1 MTGRTT
7 MFQLLDHHNA
17 KHYSR
22 NELKLKTTVL
32 ALGCANSPRGKGR
45 PLHNLVLA
53 TQSLIEKPSR
63 RRRRTEWMKSAHLP
77 FLRPS
82 PHDSTAVIAPPRP
95 PPVPRPLLLLLLIT
109 ADKTYE
115 RQWSLPPSLPSPHS
129 LSASSSARA
138 RGPVLFV

>member
-1 MTGRTT
+1 

-53 TQSLIEKPSR
+53 TQRFIEKPSR

-82 PHDSTAVIAPPRP
+82 PPRLYRHDRPRT
-95 PPVPRPLLLLLLIT
+95 PR
-109 ADKTYE
+109 A
-115 RQWSLPPSLPSPHS
+115 
-129 LSASSSARA
+129 LSCYYY
-138 RGPVLFV
+138 